1 MLHLGCLSASSRCPR
16 EAGQVT
22 CPRTMVSK
30 AWGWDISQAI
40 WLFNR
45 SLN

>member
-1 MLHLGCLSASSRCPR
+1 MRHLGCLSATSRSPR
-16 EAGQVT
+16 EAGQVMR
-22 CPRTMVSK
+22 PRTLVSK
-30 AWGWDISQAI
+30 AWSWDINQVI